1 MSFSSDD
8 FAKALEQHDY
18 TFQRGQV
25 VRGKI
30 AVHDADGVYVD
41 IGGKATAFLPADEAW
56 LGSFKSLDD
65 ILPLGEERDF
75 LIIREQNAD
84 GQVTLS
90 VRQLQIQKRWDELQ
104 EMLDEGETLQVR
116 VMGVNKGGL
125 NVDVDGLRGFVPRSH
140 LLDKE
145 NLEGLV
151 GRFLS
156 VAILEVDR
164 DRRRLVLSERV
175 AARSASLSRLALGQ
189 LVEGRVVGMKPFGVF
204 VEFEG
209 TTGLLHINQV
219 SKNFVESLTTIFTA
233 GQTVKAVIID
243 LDTIKKRIAL
253 STKVLESYPGEMLEK
268 PAEVMEKAD
277 ERMEKVRQTL
287 VKDGVLME

>member
-30 AVHDADGVYVD
+30 AVHDADGVYID

-56 LGSFKSLDD
+56 LGAFKSLDD
-65 ILPLGEERDF
+65 ILPLGEEREF

-104 EMLDEGETLQVR
+104 EMLDEGETTQVR
-116 VMGVNKGGL
+116 VTGVNKGGL

-140 LLDKE
+140 LVDKE

-219 SKNFVESLTTIFTA
+219 SKNFVESLNTIFTA
-233 GQTVKAVIID
+233 GQSVKAVIID

-253 STKVLESYPGEMLEK
+253 STKVLESYPGEMIEK
-268 PAEVMEKAD
+268 PAEVMSQAD

>member
-18 TFQRGQV
+18 TFQRGQT

-30 AVHDADGVYVD
+30 AVYDTDGVYVD
-41 IGGKATAFLPADEAW
+41 VGGKATAFLPADEVW
-56 LGSFKSLDD
+56 LGSFKSLDE
-65 ILPLGEERDF
+65 ILPIGEEREF

-90 VRQLQIQKRWDELQ
+90 VRQLQIQHRWDELQ
-104 EMLDEGETLQVR
+104 EFLDDGRTTQVR
-116 VMGVNKGGL
+116 VSGVNKGGL

-140 LLDKE
+140 LVDKG

-151 GRFLS
+151 GRFLT
-156 VAILEVDR
+156 VTVLEVDR

-175 AARSASLSRLALGQ
+175 AARAASLGRLALGQ
-189 LVEGRVVGMKPFGVF
+189 LVEGRVVGIKPFGVF

-219 SKNFVESLTTIFTA
+219 SKNFVESLTTLFMV
-233 GQTVKAVIID
+233 GQDVKAVILD
-243 LDTIKKRIAL
+243 LDTVKKRIAL
-253 STKVLESYPGEMLEK
+253 STKVLENYPGEMLEK
-268 PAEVMEKAD
+268 PAEVMREAD
-277 ERMEKVRQTL
+277 DRMEKVRQALLQEGLL
-287 VKDGVLME
+287 VD

>member
-1 MSFSSDD
+1 LSFSSDD

>member
-1 MSFSSDD
+1 LSFSSDD

-30 AVHDADGVYVD
+30 AVHDADGLYID
-41 IGGKATAFLPADEAW
+41 IGGKATAFLPSDEVW

-65 ILPLGEERDF
+65 ILPLGEEREF
-75 LIIREQNAD
+75 LIIREQNAE

-90 VRQLQIQKRWDELQ
+90 VRQLQIQQRWDELQ
-104 EMLDEGETLQVR
+104 DMLDEGETLQVR
-116 VMGVNKGGL
+116 VTGVNKGGL

-140 LLDKE
+140 LLDKD

-175 AARSASLSRLALGQ
+175 ASRSASLSRLALGQ

-219 SKNFVESLTTIFTA
+219 SKNFVESLNTIFTV
-233 GQTVKAVIID
+233 GQSVKAVIID

-253 STKVLESYPGEMLEK
+253 STKVLESYPGEMIEK
-268 PAEVMEKAD
+268 PGEVMDKTD

-287 VKDGVLME
+287 VKDGILME